1 MLLLLLLA
9 PYPSNLTLPQATE
22 IKAQQYEARL
32 EQLLKWKDPASFS
45 RNPRVPAHLPVID
58 QATWAPAAGR
68 KQSAT
73 VPTAPSSSSQQQQQQ
88 EGKGKGVKSPAPKQ
102 QQSRRE
108 AEQAALAAVSQAM
121 QQVLG
126 TSIPERGL
134 RSARGSLLMTLSP
147 AAVTERLRA
156 WVGVCGR
163 DFVVQV
169 GPSSWPPR
177 HDMVCGTSIE
187 LL

>member
-1 MLLLLLLA
+1 MLLLHV
-9 PYPSNLTLPQATE
+9 PPSPSNLTLPQATE

-45 RNPRVPAHLPVID
+45 RTPGVPAHLPVID

-73 VPTAPSSSSQQQQQQ
+73 VPTTPSSSSQQQQ
-88 EGKGKGVKSPAPKQ
+88 EEGKGVKSPAPKQ

-126 TSIPERGL
+126 ASIPERGL

-169 GPSSWPPR
+169 QGTAAGSL
-177 HDMVCGTSIE
+177 HGMVCSIH
-187 LL
+187 